1 MKRFVLGVAL
11 AATVAASPVRA
22 QGPPTA
28 EIAGGY
34 QWVRDGDNDQTFPR
48 GWFVSGAAVVSSR
61 PKGRVSIVG
70 ELGESRFDEPLQG
83 GILSAGFSG
92 SQLAYLGGVRFG
104 RGAGAIRPFVQALAG
119 GARLSAVFETE
130 DLDFRLVLSD
140 TVFVVQ
146 PGGGVD
152 LAISDRVAV
161 RLMADYRYLG
171 AGSFGVDVESGI
183 VPIDV
188 GSVDVDPLSVAFDAG
203 NGVRAGAGLV
213 VTF

>member
-1 MKRFVLGVAL
+1 MRLLIFGAAL
-11 AATVAASPVRA
+11 AATVAASTVRA
-22 QGPPTA
+22 QVPPTA

-34 QWVRDGDNDQTFPR
+34 QWMRDGDNDQTFPR

-61 PKGRVSIVG
+61 TEGRASIVG
-70 ELGESRFDEPLQG
+70 ELGGHRFDEQLQDAG
-83 GILSAGFSG
+83 LSAGFSG

-104 RGAGAIRPFVQALAG
+104 RGAGAFRPFVQGLAG
-119 GARLSAVFETE
+119 GARLSATFEIE
-130 DLDFRLVLSD
+130 DVGFRVVLSD

-152 LAISDRVAV
+152 FDISDRVAV

-171 AGSFGVDVESGI
+171 AGSFGVDVDPGI
-183 VPIDV
+183 VPIDE
-188 GSVDVDPLSVAFDAG
+188 GSVDVDSLSIAFDAG